1 MYKRAQEEAMVL
13 HGDEDDLDED
23 EDELDEDE
31 DELDGDEDE
40 LSGDEDGIHITFSF
54 FVSSSLLF
62 F

>member
-31 DELDGDEDE
+31 DELDGDED
-40 LSGDEDGIHITFSF
+40 GIHITFSF